1 MSASR
6 NSIESPA
13 PGPATLASP
22 APPARRAA
30 GDVVGQVV
38 ARGLNALLGVGG
50 TIVLVRE
57 LGPSRYG
64 AWSALLA
71 VIAIVGYLTSL
82 GVEEVA
88 VRQAALERSWSRSR
102 APEMTPLGS
111 RGLCSRSRACSRRS
125 ARSARC
131 SSCASATAGRRA

>member
-13 PGPATLASP
+13 PGPADILANP

-38 ARGLNALLGVGG
+38 ARGLNALLGVAV
-50 TIVLVRE
+50 TIVLVRG

-64 AWSALLA
+64 DWSALLA

-82 GVEEVA
+82 GLEEVA
-88 VRQAALERSWSRSR
+88 VRQAAMDRPRESHLDLRAASGWS
-102 APEMTPLGS
+102 
-111 RGLCSRSRACSRRS
+111 
-125 ARSARC
+125 
-131 SSCASATAGRRA
+131 

>member
-13 PGPATLASP
+13 PGPAALANP

-38 ARGLNALLGVGG
+38 ARGLNALLGVAV
-50 TIVLVRE
+50 TIALVRG

-64 AWSALLA
+64 DWSALLA

-82 GVEEVA
+82 GLEEVA
-88 VRQAALERSWSRSR
+88 VRQAAMDRPQREQ
-102 APEMTPLGS
+102 PGS
-111 RGLCSRSRACSRRS
+111 PPMVALQLMLSVPVTR
-125 ARSARC
+125 
-131 SSCASATAGRRA
+131 RRARGHARDRPG